1 MREQYATKALSND
14 AVPEP
19 KHATIHDVSKTP
31 SEQCR
36 GISAPPA
43 SEIRLGPEGFEF
55 DQQSLET
62 FRAYDGKR
70 VDGTRV
76 SEHSDGET
84 RYHSSIFRY
93 RQYPPDGREHHAEQ
107 SASLRPHPSLD
118 GPSRSDVYES
128 ALDDLSNTPNLLDL
142 SPTRIRQ
149 LFSSYLSHSH
159 FWYPIFYVPQLVA
172 IIENFITRHNDHSH
186 SSTAS
191 YGYSRQSKLP
201 LKPSSTDVIVFL
213 VLALGEMCLY
223 TRSIDMKYAQDA
235 SQTEISYCLQNN
247 ASSSKSPAPCG
258 WGTPYTS
265 SQPVNFQPPSTVKN
279 NGAGLSHHST
289 SSPSY
294 EMESKTV
301 TTNSSA
307 LPDSMYFLEA
317 MRLLREHNCDND
329 LLFAQ
334 MYLLSGLCVAH
345 RSGVERGTA
354 WFSIAGDKLY
364 GLLEQHKLLDA
375 SDKAEVHRRLQDQL
389 LPTGEPM
396 GAIVVAALSCL
407 RLEIV
412 NSVNVNPGPSR
423 LLHADTLLL
432 PFCSPESLTEYPPAP
447 NTNSKDHKDILFR
460 NHLALVYPERQFY
473 LLLRDLKGYNG
484 LISNPQVFL
493 NAIKEHRSILLNW
506 RNTLPPDLKW
516 GDKDP
521 VPSGVF
527 EARLHAKYYEMMY
540 KTYSPLVDFALHI
553 RPCLENGRAVRQISV
568 ASFGNPYREVRIR
581 YFEAFSTMDPCEFD
595 QAYNQCIEAATLSA
609 MAYHSASKCLNLL
622 NHQDIAYA

>member
-1 MREQYATKALSND
+1 MWKPYGTKALSGD
-14 AVPEP
+14 AVPGPE
-19 KHATIHDVSKTP
+19 HAPIHDVSKTP
-31 SEQCR
+31 SEQCP

-43 SEIRLGPEGFEF
+43 SETRLGPEGFGF
-55 DQQSLET
+55 DQHFLT
-62 FRAYDGKR
+62 RFRAA
-70 VDGTRV
+70 DGTRAYGHN
-76 SEHSDGET
+76 EDEMRHHSP
-84 RYHSSIFRY
+84 IFGR
-93 RQYPPDGREHHAEQ
+93 RQYTSNNREHHAEQ
-107 SASLRPHPSLD
+107 PASFRPHTSLD
-118 GPSRSDVYES
+118 GRSRSDVRES
-128 ALDDLSNTPNLLDL
+128 ELDKLSNTRNLLDL

-191 YGYSRQSKLP
+191 YGYSRQFKLP

-213 VLALGEMCLY
+213 ILALGEMCLY
-223 TRSIDMKYAQDA
+223 TRSIDVKYAQDA
-235 SQTEISYCLQNN
+235 SQTELSYCLQNN
-247 ASSSKSPAPCG
+247 ASSSKSSAPCG
-258 WGTPYTS
+258 WETPYTS
-265 SQPVNFQPPSTVKN
+265 SQPVDFQPPSTINN

-294 EMESKTV
+294 EMESKTA

-317 MRLLREHNCDND
+317 MRLSKEHNCDND

-345 RSGVERGTA
+345 ISGIEKGRA
-354 WFSIAGDKLY
+354 WFSIAGDKIY

-375 SDKAEVHRRLQDQL
+375 SDKAEVHRQLQDQL

-423 LLHADTLLL
+423 LLHADTLPL

-447 NTNSKDHKDILFR
+447 NTNSKDRKDILFR

-484 LISNPQVFL
+484 LILNPQIFL
-493 NAIKEHRSILLNW
+493 NAIEEHRSILSNW
-506 RNTLPPDLKW
+506 RNTLPPGLKW
-516 GDKDP
+516 DDKDT
-521 VPSGVF
+521 VPSGAF
-527 EARLHAKYYEMMY
+527 EARLRAKYYEMMY
-540 KTYSPLVDFALHI
+540 KTYSPLVDFAPHI
-553 RPCLENGRAVRQISV
+553 RPYLKSGRTVRQISV
-568 ASFGNPYREVRIR
+568 ASFGNPYSEFRIR
-581 YFEAFSTMDPCEFD
+581 CFEAFSIMDPCDFD

-609 MAYHSASKCLNLL
+609 MAYHSASKCLNPL